1 MVLKLVFVTSALVLS
16 ACVDNINPENGVQGA
31 HHCDFDEKERII
43 RCEEQSYNTVI
54 INGDVW
60 IVENLNYSISPT
72 SDYCYED
79 DAQYCEIFG
88 RLYKANVIYEHICP
102 EGFRLPKKE
111 ELIAALKGKGFDDIN
126 RNSGFHMLKPGMRGS
141 NGKYYGTGKSA
152 TFWVDDDEEYEE
164 GVDSTAYLV
173 RVTDA
178 EVNLELHDVHTSAS
192 IRCIR
197 N

>member
-1 MVLKLVFVTSALVLS
+1 MVLKLVLVTSALVLS

-31 HHCDFDEKERII
+31 HHCDFDEKEGII

-60 IVENLNYSISPT
+60 MAENLNYSISPT

-88 RLYKANVIYEHICP
+88 RLYKANSIYEHICP

-111 ELIAALKGKGFDDIN
+111 ELIAALKGNGFDDIN
-126 RNSGFHMLKPGMRGS
+126 KNTGFHMLKPGMRGT

-164 GVDSTAYLV
+164 GEDSTAYLV

-178 EVNLELHDVHTSAS
+178 EVTLELHDVHTSAS